1 MFAILCTARYHHR
14 GKFLRRGRLKYIGV
28 TVIEF
33 EKDVDRI
40 CYWNLLG
47 TVKFLGYDLSK
58 STKLYYLEAGKTM
71 SSGLKLIGNDRDVLC
86 LANEMRIRNIV
97 DIYIE

>member
-1 MFAILCTARYHHR
+1 MSVILCIARYHH
-14 GKFLRRGRLKYIGV
+14 GVEFLRRGWLKYIGG

-33 EKDVDRI
+33 EEDVDKL

-71 SSGLKLIGNDRDVLC
+71 SSVLKLISNDRDVLC
-86 LANEMRIRNIV
+86 LADEMRRSNII